1 MIDPH
6 PLSPRQ
12 AVQQAL
18 AGDWPGRLLRG
29 ELVIDDAFVR
39 DFVGLTG
46 EAIPFAARQAVVERL
61 HHDLVVVPF
70 SAGWGS
76 PQQPDL
82 EEATYLLQQ
91 WQEESNLFV
100 FALIDGPFSA
110 AAKAWGWDRTLVHLS
125 RPTPDVLR
133 FMAEAVVEASQ
144 WLSRLPSL
152 GADGVLFGDDIAF
165 RRSTFVNPA
174 SLRQSYF
181 PYLTVLVESCHL
193 AGLPAV
199 FHSDGNLW
207 AILEDL
213 LATGINGLQGLE
225 PGAAMSVPGVR
236 QRVGPDFCLWGN
248 VDVGWLAR
256 PQPPQDIIDQVRREL
271 IQPLHGTPFILSTS
285 GGLMPGLPGANV
297 EAMVQA
303 E

>member
-1 MIDPH
+1 MSH
-6 PLSPRQ
+6 PDYHPPRRS
-12 AVQQAL
+12 VLQAL

-39 DFVGLTG
+39 DFIGLPG
-46 EAIPFAARQAVVERL
+46 EAIPFAARRAVVERL
-61 HHDLVVVPF
+61 KHDLVVVPF

-76 PQQPDL
+76 PQQPDQ
-82 EEATYLLQQ
+82 EEATYLLKE
-91 WQEESNLFV
+91 WHTETNLFV
-100 FALIDGPFSA
+100 FALVDGPFSA
-110 AAKAWGWDRTLVHLS
+110 AAKAWGWDRTLVRLS
-125 RPTPDVLR
+125 RPTPDVLH
-133 FMAEAVVEASQ
+133 FMAEAVVEAAQ
-144 WLSRLPSL
+144 WISRLQSL
-152 GADGVLFGDDIAF
+152 GAGGVLIGDDIAF

-181 PYLTVLVESCHL
+181 PYLTVLVDSCHQ
-193 AGLPAV
+193 AGLPVV

-213 LATGINGLQGLE
+213 LASGINGLQGLE

-256 PQPPQDIIDQVRREL
+256 PQPPQEIIDHVRHEL

-297 EAMVQA
+297 EAMYQA